1 MAGAVHLFLGAWAQ
15 DPAYRPSDSFC
26 FYVKNTFPYSAK
38 NKALK
43 AIYKYVVSSAAIN
56 KCDWCKV

>member
-1 MAGAVHLFLGAWAQ
+1 MAGAVHLFRVHGHRTRLIGRLILFVFIK
-15 DPAYRPSDSFC
+15 D
-26 FYVKNTFPYSAK
+26 TFPYSAK